1 MELKKGQKT
10 VEFIYNR
17 NENSALVTYW
27 YNGSYKDPSYIKNVT
42 LEEANK
48 RYEQLIMEGYKNAMV
63 S

>member
-1 MELKKGQKT
+1 MKLKKGQKT

-48 RYEQLIMEGYKNAMV
+48 RYEQLIIEGYRNAMA

>member
-1 MELKKGQKT
+1 MKLKKGQKT